1 MMKLKRQKSLV
12 DEMERSFLEEAKQI
26 EDEIEDVQLEE
37 DPIDKEKLRTAILT
51 EGIETEQK
59 ENPKPKKKSM
69 PRKIGQWAAM
79 LVLCLVGIFGFSM
92 TSQGNRIFLVNKVE
106 EFFGKKVSI
115 QFNNKSNAVYS
126 EDKQYK
132 AKEDVEKELEF
143 DVPLFFYSPE
153 GFEYLSHEVY
163 PDAETA
169 TIFYQYGEDNIISL
183 QMFGNNGDFTWGTS
197 IDGILKKSIR
207 LESEDLT
214 VDLWMLENEINDD
227 KAYCAQWMYKNTH
240 YILQGIIEEEELE
253 KLLENMRY

>member
-1 MMKLKRQKSLV
+1 MKLKRQKSLV
-12 DEMERSFLEEAKQI
+12 DEMERSFLEEAKHI

-115 QFNNKSNAVYS
+115 QFNNENNAVFN
-126 EDKQYK
+126 EDKDYK
-132 AKEDVEKELEF
+132 VKEDIEKELEI
-143 DVPLFFYSPE
+143 DVPMFFYIPE
-153 GFEYLSHEVY
+153 GFEYLRHEVH
-163 PDAETA
+163 PDAEVA
-169 TIFYQYGEDNIISL
+169 TIYYQYGEDNIISL
-183 QMFGNNGDFTWGTS
+183 QMFGNNHDFTQGTS
-197 IDGILKKSIR
+197 IDGILTKSIR

-214 VDLWMLENEINDD
+214 VDLWEFENEINDD
-227 KAYCAQWMYKNTH
+227 KAYCAQWMYKNT
-240 YILQGIIEEEELE
+240 YCILQGIIEEEVLE
-253 KLLENMRY
+253 KLLEGMHY

>member
-92 TSQGNRIFLVNKVE
+92 TSQGNRIFLVKKVE
-106 EFFGKKVSI
+106 EFFDKKVNI
-115 QFNNKSNAVYS
+115 QINNENTAYS
-126 EDKQYK
+126 EDEEYRR
-132 AKEDVEKELEF
+132 KEKIEKELDI
-143 DVPLFFYSPE
+143 DVPMFFYIPE
-153 GFEYLSHEVY
+153 GFEYLRHEVH

-169 TIFYQYGEDNIISL
+169 TMYYQYGEDNIITL
-183 QMFGNNGDFTWGTS
+183 QMFGNNGDFTRGTS
-197 IDGILKKSIR
+197 IDGILTKSIK

-214 VDLWMLENEINDD
+214 VDLWEFENEINDD
-227 KAYCAQWMYKNTH
+227 KAYCAQWMYKNTF
-240 YILQGIIEEEELE
+240 YMLRGVIEEEVLE
-253 KLLENMRY
+253 KLLEGMRY